1 MLKLNFSLKES
12 YLTISTNISLEPEKI
27 YAVVGPSGAGKST
40 FLNLISGFASISS
53 GSIIWNE
60 QEISH
65 LPPAKR
71 SVSILFQDNNLFPHL
86 SVWRNLALAV
96 TRWPKISR
104 DNEEKLKAVMSE
116 VGILGLENR
125 KPSQLSGGQQ
135 SRVALARVLLQKN
148 KILLLDEPFSGFDP
162 VNANLVKSNLLRL
175 KEEGK
180 TIIFST
186 HRMESVDE
194 LCDHLAMINNS
205 KKILDGDTEKIKMK
219 YKSDNYLVTHDKK
232 LKKDSCFSIVKSEE
246 ISEGIFDSEV
256 SLSNNKTYKQLFKSI
271 SDQSKVI
278 SFKEKIPSMNDIF
291 IMKVKEGGSDE

>member
-1 MLKLNFSLKES
+1 MERQEMLKLNFSLKES

-53 GSIIWNE
+53 GSIIWNG

-96 TRWPKISR
+96 THWPKISR
-104 DNEEKLKAVMSE
+104 DHEEKLKAVMSE

-148 KILLLDEPFSGFDP
+148 KILLLDEPFSALGP
-162 VNANLVKSNLLRL
+162 SL
-175 KEEGK
+175 KDQ
-180 TIIFST
+180 
-186 HRMESVDE
+186 MLE
-194 LCDHLAMINNS
+194 LI
-205 KKILDGDTEKIKMK
+205 KKIAKNKKLLVLMVTHEPADAKKVASQTLVVKDKKVHPPLSTEKALDPINGPLA
-219 YKSDNYLVTHDKK
+219 DYL
-232 LKKDSCFSIVKSEE
+232 L
-246 ISEGIFDSEV
+246 
-256 SLSNNKTYKQLFKSI
+256 YQ
-271 SDQSKVI
+271 
-278 SFKEKIPSMNDIF
+278 
-291 IMKVKEGGSDE
+291 

>member
-1 MLKLNFSLKES
+1 MERQEMLKLNFSLKES

-40 FLNLISGFASISS
+40 FLNLISGFASISR
-53 GSIIWNE
+53 GTIIWNG
-60 QEISH
+60 QEISN

-96 TRWPKISR
+96 THWPKISR

-148 KILLLDEPFSGFDP
+148 KILLLDEPFSALGPSLKDQMLELIKKIAKNKKLLVLMVTHEPADAKKVASQTLVVKDKKVHPPLSTEKALDP
-162 VNANLVKSNLLRL
+162 VN
-175 KEEGK
+175 GP
-180 TIIFST
+180 
-186 HRMESVDE
+186 
-194 LCDHLAMINNS
+194 LA
-205 KKILDGDTEKIKMK
+205 D
-219 YKSDNYLVTHDKK
+219 YL
-232 LKKDSCFSIVKSEE
+232 
-246 ISEGIFDSEV
+246 
-256 SLSNNKTYKQLFKSI
+256 
-271 SDQSKVI
+271 
-278 SFKEKIPSMNDIF
+278 
-291 IMKVKEGGSDE
+291 

>member
-1 MLKLNFSLKES
+1 MERQEMLKLNFSLKES

-96 TRWPKISR
+96 THWPKISR

-148 KILLLDEPFSGFDP
+148 KILLLDEPFSALGP
-162 VNANLVKSNLLRL
+162 SL
-175 KEEGK
+175 KDQ
-180 TIIFST
+180 
-186 HRMESVDE
+186 MLE
-194 LCDHLAMINNS
+194 LI
-205 KKILDGDTEKIKMK
+205 KKIAKNKKLLVLMVTHEPADAKKVASQTLVVKDKKVHPPLITEKALDPINGPLA
-219 YKSDNYLVTHDKK
+219 DYL
-232 LKKDSCFSIVKSEE
+232 L
-246 ISEGIFDSEV
+246 
-256 SLSNNKTYKQLFKSI
+256 NQ
-271 SDQSKVI
+271 
-278 SFKEKIPSMNDIF
+278 
-291 IMKVKEGGSDE
+291 

>member
-1 MLKLNFSLKES
+1 MERQEMLKLNFSLKES

-53 GSIIWNE
+53 GSIIWNG
-60 QEISH
+60 QEISN

-96 TRWPKISR
+96 THWPKISR

-125 KPSQLSGGQQ
+125 KPSELSGGQQ

-148 KILLLDEPFSGFDP
+148 KILLLDEPFSALGP
-162 VNANLVKSNLLRL
+162 SL
-175 KEEGK
+175 KDQ
-180 TIIFST
+180 
-186 HRMESVDE
+186 MLE
-194 LCDHLAMINNS
+194 LI
-205 KKILDGDTEKIKMK
+205 KKIAKNKKLLVLMVTHEPADAKKVASQTLVVKDKKVHPPLSTEKALDPINGPLA
-219 YKSDNYLVTHDKK
+219 DYL
-232 LKKDSCFSIVKSEE
+232 
-246 ISEGIFDSEV
+246 
-256 SLSNNKTYKQLFKSI
+256 
-271 SDQSKVI
+271 
-278 SFKEKIPSMNDIF
+278 
-291 IMKVKEGGSDE
+291 

>member
-40 FLNLISGFASISS
+40 FLNLISGFASISR
-53 GSIIWNE
+53 GTIIWNG
-60 QEISH
+60 QEISN

-96 TRWPKISR
+96 THWPKISR
-104 DNEEKLKAVMSE
+104 DNEEKLNAVMSE

-148 KILLLDEPFSGFDP
+148 KILLLDEPFSALGP
-162 VNANLVKSNLLRL
+162 SL
-175 KEEGK
+175 KDQ
-180 TIIFST
+180 
-186 HRMESVDE
+186 MLE
-194 LCDHLAMINNS
+194 LI
-205 KKILDGDTEKIKMK
+205 KKIAKNKKLLVLMVTHEPADAKKVASQTLVVKDKKVHPPLITEKALDPINGPLA
-219 YKSDNYLVTHDKK
+219 DYL
-232 LKKDSCFSIVKSEE
+232 L
-246 ISEGIFDSEV
+246 
-256 SLSNNKTYKQLFKSI
+256 NQ
-271 SDQSKVI
+271 
-278 SFKEKIPSMNDIF
+278 
-291 IMKVKEGGSDE
+291 

>member
-1 MLKLNFSLKES
+1 MERQEMLKLNFSLKES
-12 YLTISTNISLEPEKI
+12 YLTISTNISLEPNKI

-53 GSIIWNE
+53 GSIIWNG
-60 QEISH
+60 QEISN

-96 TRWPKISR
+96 THWPKISR

-148 KILLLDEPFSGFDP
+148 KILLLDEPFSALGP
-162 VNANLVKSNLLRL
+162 SL
-175 KEEGK
+175 KDQ
-180 TIIFST
+180 
-186 HRMESVDE
+186 MLE
-194 LCDHLAMINNS
+194 LI
-205 KKILDGDTEKIKMK
+205 KKISKNKKLLVLM
-219 YKSDNYLVTHDKK
+219 VTHDPADAKK
-232 LKKDSCFSIVKSEE
+232 VASQTLVIKDKKVHPP
-246 ISEGIFDSEV
+246 
-256 SLSNNKTYKQLFKSI
+256 LST
-271 SDQSKVI
+271 
-278 SFKEKIPSMNDIF
+278 EKALDPLNGPLASYL
-291 IMKVKEGGSDE
+291 

>member
-12 YLTISTNISLEPEKI
+12 YLTISTNISLEPDKI

-53 GSIIWNE
+53 GSIIWNG
-60 QEISH
+60 QEISN

-96 TRWPKISR
+96 THWPKISR
-104 DNEEKLKAVMSE
+104 DHEEKLKAVMSE

-148 KILLLDEPFSGFDP
+148 KILLLDEPFSALGP
-162 VNANLVKSNLLRL
+162 SL
-175 KEEGK
+175 KDQ
-180 TIIFST
+180 
-186 HRMESVDE
+186 MLE
-194 LCDHLAMINNS
+194 LI
-205 KKILDGDTEKIKMK
+205 KKIAKNKKLLVLMVTHEPADAKKVASQTLVVKDKKVHPPLITEKALDPINGPLA
-219 YKSDNYLVTHDKK
+219 DYL
-232 LKKDSCFSIVKSEE
+232 L
-246 ISEGIFDSEV
+246 
-256 SLSNNKTYKQLFKSI
+256 YQ
-271 SDQSKVI
+271 
-278 SFKEKIPSMNDIF
+278 
-291 IMKVKEGGSDE
+291 

>member
-53 GSIIWNE
+53 GSIIWKG

-96 TRWPKISR
+96 THWPKISR

-148 KILLLDEPFSGFDP
+148 KILLLDEPFSALGP
-162 VNANLVKSNLLRL
+162 SL
-175 KEEGK
+175 KDQ
-180 TIIFST
+180 
-186 HRMESVDE
+186 MLE
-194 LCDHLAMINNS
+194 LI
-205 KKILDGDTEKIKMK
+205 KKIAKNKKLLVLMVTHEPADAKKVASQTLVVKDKKVHPPLITEKALDPINGPLA
-219 YKSDNYLVTHDKK
+219 DYL
-232 LKKDSCFSIVKSEE
+232 L
-246 ISEGIFDSEV
+246 
-256 SLSNNKTYKQLFKSI
+256 NQ
-271 SDQSKVI
+271 
-278 SFKEKIPSMNDIF
+278 
-291 IMKVKEGGSDE
+291 

>member
-1 MLKLNFSLKES
+1 MERQEMLKLNFSLKES
-12 YLTISTNISLEPEKI
+12 YLTISTNISLEPDKI

-53 GSIIWNE
+53 GTITWNGE
-60 QEISH
+60 EISN

-96 TRWPKISR
+96 THWPKISR

-148 KILLLDEPFSGFDP
+148 KILLLDEPFSALGP
-162 VNANLVKSNLLRL
+162 SL
-175 KEEGK
+175 KDQ
-180 TIIFST
+180 
-186 HRMESVDE
+186 MLE
-194 LCDHLAMINNS
+194 LI
-205 KKILDGDTEKIKMK
+205 KKIAKNKKLLVLMVTHEPADAKKVASQTLVVKDKKVHPPLITEKALDPINGPLA
-219 YKSDNYLVTHDKK
+219 DYL
-232 LKKDSCFSIVKSEE
+232 L
-246 ISEGIFDSEV
+246 
-256 SLSNNKTYKQLFKSI
+256 YQ
-271 SDQSKVI
+271 
-278 SFKEKIPSMNDIF
+278 
-291 IMKVKEGGSDE
+291 

>member
-12 YLTISTNISLEPEKI
+12 YLTISTNISLEPDKI

-96 TRWPKISR
+96 THWPKISR

-148 KILLLDEPFSGFDP
+148 KILLLDEPFSALGPSLKDQMLELIKKIAKNKKLLVLMVPHEPADAKKVASQTLVVKDKKVHPPLSTEKALDP
-162 VNANLVKSNLLRL
+162 VN
-175 KEEGK
+175 GP
-180 TIIFST
+180 
-186 HRMESVDE
+186 
-194 LCDHLAMINNS
+194 LA
-205 KKILDGDTEKIKMK
+205 D
-219 YKSDNYLVTHDKK
+219 YL
-232 LKKDSCFSIVKSEE
+232 
-246 ISEGIFDSEV
+246 
-256 SLSNNKTYKQLFKSI
+256 
-271 SDQSKVI
+271 
-278 SFKEKIPSMNDIF
+278 
-291 IMKVKEGGSDE
+291 

>member
-1 MLKLNFSLKES
+1 MERQEMLKLNFSLKES

-53 GSIIWNE
+53 GSIIWNG
-60 QEISH
+60 QEISN

-96 TRWPKISR
+96 THWPKISR

-148 KILLLDEPFSGFDP
+148 KILLLDEPFSALGP
-162 VNANLVKSNLLRL
+162 SL
-175 KEEGK
+175 KDQ
-180 TIIFST
+180 
-186 HRMESVDE
+186 MLE
-194 LCDHLAMINNS
+194 LI
-205 KKILDGDTEKIKMK
+205 KKIAKNKKLLVLMVTHEPADAKKVASQTLVVKDKKVYPPLSTEKALDPINGPLA
-219 YKSDNYLVTHDKK
+219 DYL
-232 LKKDSCFSIVKSEE
+232 
-246 ISEGIFDSEV
+246 
-256 SLSNNKTYKQLFKSI
+256 
-271 SDQSKVI
+271 
-278 SFKEKIPSMNDIF
+278 
-291 IMKVKEGGSDE
+291 

>member
-12 YLTISTNISLEPEKI
+12 YLTISTNISLEPDKI

-53 GSIIWNE
+53 GTIIWNG
-60 QEISH
+60 QEISN

-96 TRWPKISR
+96 THWPKISR

-148 KILLLDEPFSGFDP
+148 KILLLDEPFSALGP
-162 VNANLVKSNLLRL
+162 SL
-175 KEEGK
+175 KDQ
-180 TIIFST
+180 
-186 HRMESVDE
+186 MLE
-194 LCDHLAMINNS
+194 LI
-205 KKILDGDTEKIKMK
+205 KKIAKNKKLLVLM
-219 YKSDNYLVTHDKK
+219 VTHDPADAKK
-232 LKKDSCFSIVKSEE
+232 VASQTLVVKDKKVHPP
-246 ISEGIFDSEV
+246 
-256 SLSNNKTYKQLFKSI
+256 LST
-271 SDQSKVI
+271 
-278 SFKEKIPSMNDIF
+278 EKALDPINGPLADYL
-291 IMKVKEGGSDE
+291 

>member
-1 MLKLNFSLKES
+1 MERQEMLKLNFSLKES

-53 GSIIWNE
+53 GSIILNG

-96 TRWPKISR
+96 THWPKISR

-125 KPSQLSGGQQ
+125 KPSELSGGQQ

-148 KILLLDEPFSGFDP
+148 KILLLDEPFSALGPSLKDQMLELIKKIAKNKKLLVLMVTHEPADAKKVASQTLVVKDKKVHPPLSTEKALDP
-162 VNANLVKSNLLRL
+162 VN
-175 KEEGK
+175 GP
-180 TIIFST
+180 
-186 HRMESVDE
+186 
-194 LCDHLAMINNS
+194 LA
-205 KKILDGDTEKIKMK
+205 D
-219 YKSDNYLVTHDKK
+219 YL
-232 LKKDSCFSIVKSEE
+232 
-246 ISEGIFDSEV
+246 
-256 SLSNNKTYKQLFKSI
+256 
-271 SDQSKVI
+271 
-278 SFKEKIPSMNDIF
+278 
-291 IMKVKEGGSDE
+291 

>member
-1 MLKLNFSLKES
+1 MERQEMLKLNFSLKES
-12 YLTISTNISLEPEKI
+12 YLTISTNISLEPDKI

-53 GSIIWNE
+53 GTIIWNG
-60 QEISH
+60 QEISN

-96 TRWPKISR
+96 THWPKISR

-148 KILLLDEPFSGFDP
+148 KILLLDEPFSALGP
-162 VNANLVKSNLLRL
+162 SL
-175 KEEGK
+175 KDQ
-180 TIIFST
+180 
-186 HRMESVDE
+186 MLE
-194 LCDHLAMINNS
+194 LI
-205 KKILDGDTEKIKMK
+205 KKIAKNKKLLVLMVPHEPADAKKVASQTLVVKDKKVHPPLITEKALDPINGPLA
-219 YKSDNYLVTHDKK
+219 DYL
-232 LKKDSCFSIVKSEE
+232 L
-246 ISEGIFDSEV
+246 
-256 SLSNNKTYKQLFKSI
+256 YQ
-271 SDQSKVI
+271 
-278 SFKEKIPSMNDIF
+278 
-291 IMKVKEGGSDE
+291 

>member
-96 TRWPKISR
+96 THWPKISR

-148 KILLLDEPFSGFDP
+148 KILLLDEPFSALGP
-162 VNANLVKSNLLRL
+162 SL
-175 KEEGK
+175 KDQ
-180 TIIFST
+180 
-186 HRMESVDE
+186 MLE
-194 LCDHLAMINNS
+194 LI
-205 KKILDGDTEKIKMK
+205 KKITKNKKLLVLMVTHEPADAKKVASQTLVVKDKKVHPPLITEKALDPINGPLA
-219 YKSDNYLVTHDKK
+219 DYL
-232 LKKDSCFSIVKSEE
+232 
-246 ISEGIFDSEV
+246 
-256 SLSNNKTYKQLFKSI
+256 
-271 SDQSKVI
+271 
-278 SFKEKIPSMNDIF
+278 
-291 IMKVKEGGSDE
+291 

>member
-12 YLTISTNISLEPEKI
+12 YLTISTNISLEPDKI

-53 GSIIWNE
+53 GSIIWNG
-60 QEISH
+60 QEISN

-96 TRWPKISR
+96 THWPKISR

-148 KILLLDEPFSGFDP
+148 KILLLDEPFSALGPSLKDQMLELIKKIAKNKKLLVLMVTHEPADAKKVASQTLVVKDKKVHPPLSTEKALDP
-162 VNANLVKSNLLRL
+162 VN
-175 KEEGK
+175 GP
-180 TIIFST
+180 
-186 HRMESVDE
+186 
-194 LCDHLAMINNS
+194 LA
-205 KKILDGDTEKIKMK
+205 D
-219 YKSDNYLVTHDKK
+219 YL
-232 LKKDSCFSIVKSEE
+232 
-246 ISEGIFDSEV
+246 
-256 SLSNNKTYKQLFKSI
+256 
-271 SDQSKVI
+271 
-278 SFKEKIPSMNDIF
+278 
-291 IMKVKEGGSDE
+291 

>member
-12 YLTISTNISLEPEKI
+12 YLTISTNISLEPDKI

-53 GSIIWNE
+53 GSIIWNG
-60 QEISH
+60 QEISN

-96 TRWPKISR
+96 THWPKISR

-148 KILLLDEPFSGFDP
+148 KILLLDEPFSALGP
-162 VNANLVKSNLLRL
+162 SL
-175 KEEGK
+175 KDQ
-180 TIIFST
+180 
-186 HRMESVDE
+186 MLE
-194 LCDHLAMINNS
+194 LI
-205 KKILDGDTEKIKMK
+205 KKIAKNKKLLVLMVTHEPADAKKVASQTLVVKDKKVHPPLITEKALDPINGPLA
-219 YKSDNYLVTHDKK
+219 DYL
-232 LKKDSCFSIVKSEE
+232 L
-246 ISEGIFDSEV
+246 
-256 SLSNNKTYKQLFKSI
+256 YQ
-271 SDQSKVI
+271 
-278 SFKEKIPSMNDIF
+278 
-291 IMKVKEGGSDE
+291 

>member
-1 MLKLNFSLKES
+1 MERQEMLKLNFSLKES
-12 YLTISTNISLEPEKI
+12 YLTISTNISLEPDKI

-96 TRWPKISR
+96 THWPKISR

-148 KILLLDEPFSGFDP
+148 KILLLDEPFSALGP
-162 VNANLVKSNLLRL
+162 SL
-175 KEEGK
+175 KDQ
-180 TIIFST
+180 
-186 HRMESVDE
+186 MLE
-194 LCDHLAMINNS
+194 LI
-205 KKILDGDTEKIKMK
+205 KKIAKNKKLLVLMVTHEPADAKKVASQTLVVKDKKVHPPLITEKALDPINGPLA
-219 YKSDNYLVTHDKK
+219 DYL
-232 LKKDSCFSIVKSEE
+232 L
-246 ISEGIFDSEV
+246 
-256 SLSNNKTYKQLFKSI
+256 YQ
-271 SDQSKVI
+271 
-278 SFKEKIPSMNDIF
+278 
-291 IMKVKEGGSDE
+291 

>member
-12 YLTISTNISLEPEKI
+12 YLTISTNISLEPDKI

-53 GSIIWNE
+53 GSIIWNG
-60 QEISH
+60 QEISN

-71 SVSILFQDNNLFPHL
+71 NVSILFQDNNLFPHL

-96 TRWPKISR
+96 THWPKISR

-148 KILLLDEPFSGFDP
+148 KILLLDEPFSALGP
-162 VNANLVKSNLLRL
+162 SL
-175 KEEGK
+175 KDQ
-180 TIIFST
+180 
-186 HRMESVDE
+186 MLE
-194 LCDHLAMINNS
+194 LI
-205 KKILDGDTEKIKMK
+205 KKIAKNKKLLVLM
-219 YKSDNYLVTHDKK
+219 VTHEPADAKK
-232 LKKDSCFSIVKSEE
+232 SHLKHSS
-246 ISEGIFDSEV
+246 
-256 SLSNNKTYKQLFKSI
+256 
-271 SDQSKVI
+271 
-278 SFKEKIPSMNDIF
+278 
-291 IMKVKEGGSDE
+291 

>member
-1 MLKLNFSLKES
+1 MERQEMLKLNFSLKES
-12 YLTISTNISLEPEKI
+12 YLTISTNISLEPDKI

-96 TRWPKISR
+96 THWPKISR

-148 KILLLDEPFSGFDP
+148 KILLLDEPFSALGPSLKDQMLELIKKIAK
-162 VNANLVKSNLLRL
+162 NKNLLVL
-175 KEEGK
+175 MV
-180 TIIFST
+180 T
-186 HRMESVDE
+186 HEPAD
-194 LCDHLAMINNS
+194 A
-205 KKILDGDTEKIKMK
+205 KKVASQTLVVKDKKVHPPLITEKALDPINGPLA
-219 YKSDNYLVTHDKK
+219 DYL
-232 LKKDSCFSIVKSEE
+232 L
-246 ISEGIFDSEV
+246 
-256 SLSNNKTYKQLFKSI
+256 NQ
-271 SDQSKVI
+271 
-278 SFKEKIPSMNDIF
+278 
-291 IMKVKEGGSDE
+291 